1 MGWWVGVV
9 VVGCPAHIFVTR
21 VQVEFECDNSFFRNF
36 VDIKRI
42 LYKMLFLGD
51 NKVTFQFEN
60 ET

>member
-1 MGWWVGVV
+1 MGVV